1 MKKILLFTSL
11 FLFVISCTK
20 EVDSP
25 ALLSQ
30 VSTLQGQ
37 VATLQGQVAAGSTL
51 QTQLNTKSAE
61 LTAAVANYNAS
72 QASLTESLAAYS
84 ILEEA
89 YVELSVAY
97 NEIQETV
104 NNWFYN
110 AEGVYQ
116 FYVTNNG
123 VRVADYVWDLGTTPN
138 SNGNDGIYGIPYFE
152 EYISN
157 GTCYSLSTAT
167 SLNQE
172 ARTYISQASF
182 NDLAI
187 WSYDLAASN
196 YSIFDINLNYEFVYQ
211 KVTITR
217 FSTGIYVLIAWYDTS
232 FNLIGTL
239 GNLSNSSPLAPLT
252 QSQVNTIS
260 ICN

>member
-1 MKKILLFTSL
+1 MKKLILLITVL
-11 FLFVISCTK
+11 TIISCTK

-25 ALLSQ
+25 ALLNQ
-30 VSTLQGQ
+30 VSSLQGQ

-84 ILEEA
+84 TLEDA
-89 YVELSVAY
+89 YEELSFAY

-110 AEGVYQ
+110 TEGVYQ

-123 VRVADYVWDLGTTPN
+123 VRVADYAWSLGTTPD
-138 SNGNDGIYGIPYFE
+138 SDGYEGIYGIPYFE
-152 EYISN
+152 EYISD

-172 ARTYISQASF
+172 ARVYISEASF
-182 NDLAI
+182 NDLSI
-187 WSYDLAASN
+187 WAYDLAASN
-196 YSIFDINLNYEFVYQ
+196 YSIFDINLNYDFVYQ
-211 KVTITR
+211 KINITR
-217 FSTGIYVLIAWYDTS
+217 LSTGIYVLIAWYDTS

-239 GNLSNSSPLAPLT
+239 GNLSNSLPLAPL
-252 QSQVNTIS
+252 NTAQINALVV
-260 ICN
+260 CD